1 MTIANVNIRRVLLKR
16 GNTIQSNSYTGPI
29 GEVTMDTDIKTIR
42 IHDGLTAGGHLIPTQ
57 ANMQSYANVAV
68 ASGLA
73 AVNANVATLATNVAT
88 LTTGA
93 TAANTAMKSYVDS
106 QITSIVGGAPTVL
119 DTLGE
124 IATALDNDANVA
136 ATLTNSIAAVN
147 SDVANLTTNVSSI
160 AGNITTINNTLAN
173 ITVPNL
179 QSVTTDIIPAT
190 DITYDIGSSTN
201 RFRDIYLS
209 TNTIYLGTNAVGIDA
224 SGQLIISESY
234 QGGEGVGDIASV
246 EWTTSS
252 NLEIRTSDTSSF
264 VAKFDSLKNGDTFEL
279 LTGSV
284 SFPADT
290 VVTVNGTVTKT
301 LNGSG
306 DYYDF
311 VIPVDV
317 ASQSNVY
324 VYNFTLTKIP
334 LTDVSQLSDTGS
346 LLLSNSISDTDGVDT
361 FSIDVSST
369 GVVSMST
376 ARGGLEFGA
385 MPEVGGPNHLHIMRP
400 AGQEGAT
407 DLYFGDDYNYVKMPG
422 LYGPGTQGVEI
433 GSSYN
438 SGNVSIWRFGTDG
451 GIVFPDGTT
460 QSTAWVTEE
469 SATAYK
475 GFKAHYGRMYNNTDD
490 DNGPINK
497 IVIYKDTVTPSSSI
511 DTSTDDDDF
520 TVTGLSGSDVVAMI
534 VAIGED
540 VNETPITELAT
551 FAESIIDNV
560 ILDGGVQGSI
570 RSVADMKTAFYSN
583 FATFSSTLTDLKTN
597 FEFFS
602 VNNQFNIDPAY
613 STGNGATFNGISY
626 NMSNDTLGLGSWGQG
641 APNTHSVGDV
651 FVIPGNTIQDASG
664 TFLSTPANDITITV
678 TAVNSGF
685 IDTVSVT
692 GSLPRPA
699 EIWPSNS
706 IGDGGDDEYDTAN
719 YINTNIQNQISYND
733 GNVVAGSS
741 AFGGG
746 DYVVTY
752 QDSIFGIFAANVSIN
767 SIGTSGNS
775 GFDGDGVA
783 DTGEL
788 FSGGGLSVNF
798 GNFDFSGDS
807 LINDR
812 GEIKIVPN
820 SSGDGLGYTTIELRP
835 DNNTTQDQ
843 YIIID
848 PIAPN
853 HVHIRAGGTQD
864 NSQAELY
871 IGGENS
877 YFMVDN
883 GTNPSVYVAANNNI
897 WTFGTG
903 GSITFP
909 DSTVQSTAWTGAV
922 DYTNVTN
929 TPSLATVATTGSY
942 TDLSGTPTIPTNI
955 SELTN
960 DAGYITAANV
970 PATYT
975 DANVSTFLAAFG
987 SNSISTTG
995 NVSAT
1000 SFIGDG
1006 SQLTGLPAS
1015 YSDSDVATFL
1025 AAFGS
1030 NSIST
1035 TGNITAG
1042 NISGNITITGNVTG
1056 TSANVE
1062 LVAGSYTWTF
1072 DNTGNLTLPG
1082 NTFSVNYA
1090 NNTPVDVVTRFEGSW
1105 TVPVGNSTQS
1115 FTVSSGTYSMWVDC
1129 NIPNGILSWNA
1140 TATVTNSNVPVVGV
1154 QYAWVYNGGG
1164 TPIDFTSI
1172 PDQFTGTA
1180 DTIVRSN
1187 VAPSSTTNRFDF
1199 GINNTSGGNV
1209 TVRYGWIAIS

>member
-1 MTIANVNIRRVLLKR
+1 MTQSIEIKKVLLKR
-16 GNTIQSNSYTGPI
+16 GNTAQSTSYTGPN
-29 GEVTMDTDIKTIR
+29 GEVTMDTTIKTIR
-42 IHDGLTAGGHLIPTQ
+42 IHDGVTAGGHLIPTQ
-57 ANMQSYANVAV
+57 ANMQSYANAAV

-73 AVNANVATLATNVAT
+73 AVNANVSALTANVTA
-88 LTTGA
+88 LTSSA

-124 IATALDNDANVA
+124 IATALNNDANVA

-147 SDVANLTTNVSSI
+147 GNVANLTTNVSSINSDVANLTTNVSSINSDVANLTTNVSSIAGDVANLTTNVSSI

-190 DITYDIGSSTN
+190 DIAYDIGSLTN

-224 SGQLIISESY
+224 SGQLVISESY

-301 LNGSG
+301 LDGSG
-306 DYYDF
+306 NYYDF

-324 VYNFTLTKIP
+324 VYNFTLTKTP

-385 MPEVGGPNHLHIMRP
+385 MPEVGGSSHLHIMRP

-451 GIVFPDGTT
+451 TTTFPGSRIKAPAGESVGFSDNAGKNFVTVT
-460 QSTAWVTEE
+460 DSSVNISTE
-469 SATAYK
+469 SATTE
-475 GFKAHYGRMYNNTDD
+475 YN
-490 DNGPINK
+490 
-497 IVIYKDTVTPSSSI
+497 
-511 DTSTDDDDF
+511 
-520 TVTGLSGSDVVAMI
+520 
-534 VAIGED
+534 
-540 VNETPITELAT
+540 
-551 FAESIIDNV
+551 
-560 ILDGGVQGSI
+560 
-570 RSVADMKTAFYSN
+570 
-583 FATFSSTLTDLKTN
+583 
-597 FEFFS
+597 
-602 VNNQFNIDPAY
+602 
-613 STGNGATFNGISY
+613 
-626 NMSNDTLGLGSWGQG
+626 W
-641 APNTHSVGDV
+641 
-651 FVIPGNTIQDASG
+651 
-664 TFLSTPANDITITV
+664 
-678 TAVNSGF
+678 
-685 IDTVSVT
+685 
-692 GSLPRPA
+692 
-699 EIWPSNS
+699 
-706 IGDGGDDEYDTAN
+706 
-719 YINTNIQNQISYND
+719 
-733 GNVVAGSS
+733 
-741 AFGGG
+741 
-746 DYVVTY
+746 
-752 QDSIFGIFAANVSIN
+752 IFGIDGSTTPPNNTVKGYSFTATNTVTNYIPQAAQFLYSDSPILGLISSTGGAWYIKGPGLVGWKQI
-767 SIGTSGNS
+767 TSVQDNS
-775 GFDGDGVA
+775 GVALIVRIGSGSTPLPDGS
-783 DTGEL
+783 E
-788 FSGGGLSVNF
+788 FPSGGGNDYTISQYLE
-798 GNFDFSGDS
+798 FD
-807 LINDR
+807 L
-812 GEIKIVPN
+812 E
-820 SSGDGLGYTTIELRP
+820 
-835 DNNTTQDQ
+835 
-843 YIIID
+843 
-848 PIAPN
+848 
-853 HVHIRAGGTQD
+853 
-864 NSQAELY
+864 
-871 IGGENS
+871 
-877 YFMVDN
+877 
-883 GTNPSVYVAANNNI
+883 VADKT
-897 WTFGTG
+897 WTFDKDGNLTLPSDG
-903 GSITFP
+903 YL
-909 DSTVQSTAWTGAV
+909 V
-922 DYTNVTN
+922 VT
-929 TPSLATVATTGSY
+929 SGLATTGASPA
-942 TDLSGTPTIPTNI
+942 PTISGFSITNSVGI
-955 SELTN
+955 SGN
-960 DAGYITAANV
+960 GDISGGDITA
-970 PATYT
+970 
-975 DANVSTFLAAFG
+975 
-987 SNSISTTG
+987 TG

-1062 LVAGSYTWTF
+1062 LVAGSYTWSF

-1090 NNTPVDVVTRFEGSW
+1090 NGTAVTLDRVYLLEAYANVTYTLPG
-1105 TVPVGNSTQS
+1105 S
-1115 FTVSSGTYSMWVDC
+1115 FTEDPCRYSIVSSNVNVSSSWFDTSTYTFTPQKAGYWE
-1129 NIPNGILSWNA
+1129 I
-1140 TATVTNSNVPVVGV
+1140 TAS
-1154 QYAWVYNGGG
+1154 YDIY
-1164 TPIDFTSI
+1164 
-1172 PDQFTGTA
+1172 
-1180 DTIVRSN
+1180 R
-1187 VAPSSTTNRFDF
+1187 
-1199 GINNTSGGNV
+1199 NTEAS
-1209 TVRYGWIAIS
+1209 IAIKKNNSIVAAAGSFDAVVQQITKIIYLNGSTDYINIVNVGGAALSRSQYDSRSWFQARWIGE